1 MSLQKRKI
9 IDLTGNLLIKASGW
23 ITTFIIVLITI
34 YLFKEGVGLFFSQ
47 PTMERFDVVVHKDNP
62 VQRLSIEDLRKI
74 KKGEIKSWE
83 ELGGFPEKIVLISPA
98 NLNKFVPEGRLG
110 KDLEYLPEV
119 LDSLVS
125 ANRGILLAFPA
136 DVLPKDKIKVVKVP
150 NISLPEVLFN
160 KRWYPT
166 SKPFPSFGI
175 LALIVG
181 KLWVTFGAIV
191 LAFPLGL
198 AIAIGL
204 AELLSPR
211 MRRVVKVFV
220 ELFAAIPSVVF
231 GFFGLIVIVPILK
244 DMFNV
249 PVGESA
255 LAGSLILALM
265 SLPTIVSIAEDA
277 LSSVPVRLKEAS
289 LALGATKLQTI
300 FLVVLPVAIPRIITG
315 VILSL
320 GRAAGETAPILFTVA
335 AYYLP
340 KVSTSIWEPSMA
352 LPYHLYVISTSGTD
366 IEKARPVAFGTAL
379 VLLVIVLF
387 FNLTAT
393 YIRYKYERKNKK

>member
-1 MSLQKRKI
+1 MSLRKRKI
-9 IDLTGNLLIKASGW
+9 IDFAGNLLIKASGW
-23 ITTFIIVLITI
+23 ITTFIIILITI
-34 YLFKEGVGLFFSQ
+34 YLFKEGVGLFFSK
-47 PTMERFDVVVHKDNP
+47 PTMERFDVVVRKDNP
-62 VQRLSIEDLRKI
+62 VQKLSIEDLRKI

-83 ELGGFPEKIVLISPA
+83 ELGSFPEKIVLISPA
-98 NLNKFVPEGRLG
+98 NLNKFVSEERLG
-110 KDLEYLPEV
+110 KDLEYLPDV

-125 ANRGILLAFPA
+125 VNKGILLVFPT
-136 DVLPKDKIKVVKVP
+136 DVLPKDKIKIVKVP
-150 NISLPEVLFN
+150 NISISDVLFN

-181 KLWVTFGAIV
+181 TLWVTFGAIV

-211 MRRVVKVFV
+211 MRRIVKVFV

-244 DMFNV
+244 DLFNV

-277 LSSVPVRLKEAS
+277 LSSVPTRLKEAS
-289 LALGATKLQTI
+289 LALGATKWETI
-300 FLVVLPVAIPRIITG
+300 KAVSIPYAKSGIVSAT
-315 VILSL
+315 ILGI
-320 GRAAGETAPILFTVA
+320 GRAFGETMAVLMVTGNAAIIPTSFLEPVRTLSATIAAELGEAPQGGTHYQALF
-335 AYYLP
+335 
-340 KVSTSIWEPSMA
+340 
-352 LPYHLYVISTSGTD
+352 VIG
-366 IEKARPVAFGTAL
+366 
-379 VLLVIVLF
+379 IVLF
-387 FNLTAT
+387 IITTFFNTIANAIT
-393 YIRYKYERKNKK
+393 KEHKR